1 MFNPQSLY
9 FATSVPHNFAI
20 FFTFSPFKSAHM
32 KERIFNNWRTSVLG
46 IILLVIA
53 VVLLFMRI
61 ITLGEFL
68 AFFPTILGLLYVR
81 DTVFRLNPRR

>member
-1 MFNPQSLY
+1 
-9 FATSVPHNFAI
+9 
-20 FFTFSPFKSAHM
+20 M